1 VRLLLLKRG
10 PAKLILTVEMPPQ
23 ACCKCQNSLAAR
35 RASRTDPDTAVMATI
50 WTTLCV
56 AIESALWA
64 TVRFAFAFL
73 RFVFCDAR
81 IAQDGGQA
89 A

>member
-1 VRLLLLKRG
+1 MRLLLLKRG
-10 PAKLILTVEMPPQ
+10 PAKLILTVEMPPH

-35 RASRTDPDTAVMATI
+35 RASRTDPNTAVMATI

-73 RFVFCDAR
+73 RFDFCDAR